1 LRAAIGYL
9 LAMSSSTLPP
19 AADVVII
26 GGGFAGVAT
35 AWALA
40 RRGVHDVVLLER
52 EPALGVH
59 ASGRG
64 AGLGRQL
71 AEDDETTALT
81 VRGAQLL
88 REHFADAWRETGGV
102 LGFDAAADAHAYS
115 ARAVRYGVAVERV
128 AELSRRWPALAGAR
142 VAASLYVQ
150 SDGVIDVVALLAQ
163 MADGVS
169 ARVYADAGVLAIEAG
184 AGAGDATTVHTA
196 RGAIRARIV
205 VEATGAW
212 AGALLGELPP
222 TVVKR
227 HVAVIDA
234 RPGADA
240 SAGGDPD
247 AATPWLWHL
256 GAHEMYARGHADG
269 LLASACDATSA
280 AAGDYAVEPDAE
292 PALRARLADVVP
304 AIAGAPLVRQWACVR
319 TFTGDRRMRLA
330 RDATRP
336 WLVWAIGL
344 GGHGATA
351 SPAVGETVA
360 AVVVDALA

>member
-1 LRAAIGYL
+1 V
-9 LAMSSSTLPP
+9 T
-19 AADVVII
+19 
-26 GGGFAGVAT
+26 
-35 AWALA
+35 
-40 RRGVHDVVLLER
+40 
-52 EPALGVH
+52 
-59 ASGRG
+59 
-64 AGLGRQL
+64 
-71 AEDDETTALT
+71 
-81 VRGAQLL
+81 
-88 REHFADAWRETGGV
+88 
-102 LGFDAAADAHAYS
+102 
-115 ARAVRYGVAVERV
+115 VERV
-128 AELSRRWPALAGAR
+128 AELSRRWPAFAGAR
-142 VAASLYVQ
+142 VAAALLVP
-150 SDGVIDVVALLAQ
+150 SDGVIDVVRLLAQ
-163 MADGVS
+163 MADGAS

-184 AGAGDATTVHTA
+184 AGSAAGDAATVRTA
-196 RGAIRARIV
+196 RGTISARVV

-222 TVVKR
+222 TIVKR

-240 SAGGDPD
+240 D
-247 AATPWLWHL
+247 APAPWLWHL

-280 AAGDYAVEPDAE
+280 AAGDYAVESDAE
-292 PALRARLADVVP
+292 AALRARLADVVP
-304 AIAGAPLVRQWACVR
+304 ALADVPLVRQWACVR

-360 AVVVDALA
+360 AVVIDALA